1 MTSTEIILN
10 TYRRLIAKRTTQG
23 IPINLRIKSV
33 VGTVQDDPFDCWV
46 EEEIKNSL
54 PNNFDV
60 YHSGALTT
68 PDLIIRDR
76 ISGLCIGL
84 EIKKLIQKQTG
95 ADSRGLTIDYNSCL
109 PCGSTLIKIL
119 NDTSVI
125 PCYFLFAL
133 LNYESTHIVSLIL
146 LMEIFSIMT
155 SIFTKRPNML
165 IILST
170 TMVPMEKVLYDIE
183 KCIHTQTL

>member
-1 MTSTEIILN
+1 MAMENGDVLPVAMLARYVPGWFAS
-10 TYRRLIAKRTTQG
+10 ASFG
-23 IPINLRIKSV
+23 LRH
-33 VGTVQDDPFDCWV
+33 P
-46 EEEIKNSL
+46 
-54 PNNFDV
+54 
-60 YHSGALTT
+60 T

-109 PCGSTLIKIL
+109 PCGSTLIKIG
-119 NDTSVI
+119 NDTIVI
-125 PCYFLFAL
+125 PCYYLFAL